1 EPNIKNLWLR
11 LRNEDHSLLQVFENF
26 VSNVSSELKR
36 SKTDFNILETALQ
49 SKANDYDENVRR
61 LFEETEAQIKLE
73 KSRITQKEKQKEREL
88 KEKLEVDLSEKEKQL
103 EESLGKQ
110 IEMEQKL
117 FRLNLLEYQQ
127 KQENERLLKEK
138 AMLEEELH
146 EKNKSLQDSK
156 SFINSLVQQTKE
168 EKKNRAKQ
176 ALKITENIAIERET
190 LIRELELLKEIN
202 KKLQDERDEIELRRV
217 KCEQTYLQ
225 AFSLKSQ
232 NRRVL
237 SKKTS
242 QFAEFLNLFK
252 LFLVYGTSN
261 NTQKAD
267 KRGSKI
273 LSKQGSIL
281 SNYIGFQ
288 VSHDLEDSPFDPVN
302 IVKADYYSEDEPT
315 EEVNQIFKNK
325 KQVSPTVSTQSNDNV
340 NNSSIN
346 PNPTA
351 TDIFN
356 VPANATPQR
365 VFKIVF
371 IGDSGVGK
379 TSFVQRFCNN
389 TFRES
394 FSTTIGVDFQVKSI
408 ILDNRVIALQLWDT
422 AGQERY
428 RSITKQYFRK
438 ADGVICMYDITSEQ
452 SFKNLRNWISSM
464 KESASEDCVLVVIGN
479 KTDLCPNDEKRVV
492 RNKDGAG
499 LAAEYESL
507 FFETSSKESKCI
519 LEAMESIARILQ
531 EKEDKQIED
540 VLNLRVKEKKKGC
553 CS

>member
-202 KKLQDERDEIELRRV
+202 KKLQDERDEIELR
-217 KCEQTYLQ
+217 
-225 AFSLKSQ
+225 
-232 NRRVL
+232 
-237 SKKTS
+237 
-242 QFAEFLNLFK
+242 
-252 LFLVYGTSN
+252 TSN